1 MTVFER
7 THAIFADEDVLRD
20 DYQPERIEERDEELE
35 EYKAYFQPVI
45 NGKQPRNIFL
55 YGKTG
60 VGKTVATKYLL
71 SHLERDAERYDDLD
85 ITTVYLN
92 CEHLTSSYRVAVNL
106 VNELREDGEE
116 ISTTGYPRDAVYDM
130 LWEELEAVGGTIL
143 VVLDEIDYIGDDD
156 SLLYQIPRAR
166 SNENLHD
173 AKVGIIGISNDFK
186 FREQLDPR
194 VEDTLCEREIHFPPY
209 DGNELRNILEKRSDL
224 AFRDGV
230 LSEDVVP
237 LCSALAAQDRGS
249 ARQALDLLFEAG
261 DLARRRDDRRVTE
274 EHVRDARSRLEKRQ
288 IEESMKDLTSHDHLT
303 LYTITYLTVF
313 GEEMPVRRQT
323 IYDRYEEVAEAT
335 GHDPLAMRSLHAHL
349 SDLVM
354 LGILKRHERNE
365 GRSGGA
371 YYEYELGVAVDA
383 VVTTLDGLAIT
394 QNLKTD
400 RLRAAAERQGL
411 LDPTDPT

>member
-7 THAIFADEDVLRD
+7 THAIFDDEDVLRD
-20 DYQPERIEERDEELE
+20 DYQPERLEERDEELE

-71 SHLERDAERYDDLD
+71 SHLERDAAAYDDLD

-106 VNELREDGEE
+106 VNELRGEDDQ

-130 LWEELEAVGGTIL
+130 LWEELERVGGTIL

-166 SNENLHD
+166 SNENLED

-209 DGNELRNILEKRSDL
+209 DGNELRNILEKRSTL
-224 AFRDGV
+224 AFRDDA
-230 LSEDVVP
+230 LSPDVVP

-261 DLARRRDDRRVTE
+261 DLARRNDDEVVTE
-274 EHVRDARSRLEKRQ
+274 AHVRDARSRLEKRQ

-303 LYTITYLTVF
+303 LYTIAALTVF

-323 IYDRYEEVAEAT
+323 IYDRYEAVAEAT

-354 LGILKRHERNE
+354 LGILERHERNE

-371 YYEYELGVAVDA
+371 YYEYELGVDLDA
-383 VVTTLDGLAIT
+383 VVTTLDGLAVT
-394 QNLKTD
+394 GDLDTD
-400 RLRAAAERQGL
+400 RLRATADRRGL
-411 LDPTDPT
+411 LDSP